1 MKSLLLLMPFLLA
14 GCQSAPGPGPA
25 ARPQPEPSPV
35 AVVPPAAPAHSALEQ
50 KIRQQA
56 QFIEAL
62 LSQNDALTARL
73 NAPAAGPEP
82 VPAAALPPVP
92 APVGPEPAAPGASE
106 WPTLAPNAD
115 GVIDVAAAD
124 VTARPGEPVNP
135 FAVRALAN
143 ESVREVSL
151 RVGGIIAGPTAC
163 AVINDRLVQAGETI
177 ETLRVERIDS
187 DAVFLRHGGHD
198 LRLPVSE
205 KTVRVRLPL

>member
-1 MKSLLLLMPFLLA
+1 
-14 GCQSAPGPGPA
+14 
-25 ARPQPEPSPV
+25 
-35 AVVPPAAPAHSALEQ
+35 VVPSATPDNTALEQ

-92 APVGPEPAAPGASE
+92 TGPEPVAPGASE

-143 ESVREVSL
+143 ETVREVSL

-177 ETLRVERIDS
+177 EALRVERIDS
-187 DAVFLRHGGHD
+187 DAVVLRHGGHR